1 MIRINLLPRERRR
14 ASLGVRLVLPW
25 RTMAL
30 GGLAVLGVYS
40 GGLLIAMRVQA
51 HTAERLSAEWNTLQP
66 QRAQL
71 ETTQGTLR
79 TLQEQA
85 KMSQVMKAP
94 SAQWAPRLNALS
106 DALVAQLWFTELT
119 YGPPEEKAP
128 RPPPPSKG
136 AIRPPPVAPATP
148 VLLLSGTALVTAD
161 QGAAP
166 VSRYLQR
173 LKESPGF
180 TRLFRSVELKDVQ
193 HHQVG
198 QEDVSDFVMVLYPAG
213 P

>member
-1 MIRINLLPRERRR
+1 MIRINLLPPERRR
-14 ASLGVRLVLPW
+14 AAPGVRLILPW
-25 RTMAL
+25 RTIVL

-40 GGLLIAMRVQA
+40 GGLLIATRVQA
-51 HTAERLSAEWNTLQP
+51 HTAARLSTEWTGLQP
-66 QRAQL
+66 QRTQL
-71 ETTQGTLR
+71 ETTQGLLR
-79 TLQEQA
+79 ALQDQA
-85 KMSQVMKAP
+85 QMSQVMKAP

-119 YGPPEEKAP
+119 YGPPEEKTP
-128 RPPPPSKG
+128 RPPPPPKG
-136 AIRPPPVAPATP
+136 VRPLPAASAAPV
-148 VLLLSGTALVTAD
+148 VLLSGTALVTAD

-173 LKESPGF
+173 LKESSEF
-180 TRLFRSVELKDVQ
+180 TRLFRGVELKDVQ

-213 P
+213 L